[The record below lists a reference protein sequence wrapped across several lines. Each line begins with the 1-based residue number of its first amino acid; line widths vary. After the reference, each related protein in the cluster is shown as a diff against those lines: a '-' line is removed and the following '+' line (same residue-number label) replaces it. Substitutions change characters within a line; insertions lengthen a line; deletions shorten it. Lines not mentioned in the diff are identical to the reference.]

1 MSGAARPRWR
11 RPPNTISAAP
21 ISPRATGLKPSTP
34 SSPMPTM
41 DSQRG
46 DAAVS
51 GSVASGRGVL
61 KRGVLESG
69 MARILILGG
78 TAEARQLAGRLAGRN
93 GLDVTLSLAGRTAM
107 PATQPVPVRVG
118 GFGGAAGLAD
128 YLKRERI
135 DALIDATH
143 PYANVIS
150 ANAVEAARRS
160 GVPSI
165 ALRRPPWI
173 AVAGDRWI
181 EVSDVGE
188 AVRAI
193 GRTPCRVFVALG
205 RNELKPL
212 RDAPQHFYLIRSV
225 DPVNPP
231 LPLPHVGYVTGRG
244 PFSEADDREL
254 MTEHRIDVVV
264 AKNSGG
270 TATYGKIAA
279 ARVLGIDVIVLRRP
293 AAPDGAAVE
302 TIEDAISWLDHAL
315 TSATARGV

>member
-1 MSGAARPRWR
+1 MTSSGAASNGLGHGRVAPRMSGAARPRWR

-21 ISPRATGLKPSTP
+21 ISPRATRLKPSTP
-34 SSPMPTM
+34 SSPMPTV

-61 KRGVLESG
+61 ETD

-78 TAEARQLAGRLAGRN
+78 TAEARQLAGRLAGRA
-93 GLDVTLSLAGRTAM
+93 GLDITLSLAGRTAS
-107 PATQPVPVRVG
+107 PAAQPVPVRVG
-118 GFGGAAGLAD
+118 GFGGAEGLAK
-128 YLKRERI
+128 YLIGERI

-150 ANAVEAARRS
+150 ANAVAAARRS
-160 GVPSI
+160 SVQLV

-173 AVAGDRWI
+173 KVAGDRWI
-181 EVSDVGE
+181 EVSDVRE

-193 GRTPCRVFVALG
+193 GQTPRRVFVALG

-212 RDAPQHFYLIRSV
+212 RDAPQHYYLIRSV
-225 DPVNPP
+225 DPVDPP
-231 LPLPHVGYVTGRG
+231 LPLPHIGHVTGRG
-244 PFSEADDREL
+244 PFSEADDHAL

-270 TATYGKIAA
+270 
-279 ARVLGIDVIVLRRP
+279 P
-293 AAPDGAAVE
+293 
-302 TIEDAISWLDHAL
+302 
-315 TSATARGV
+315 